1 MLSEEACDRA
11 SPAASPGE
19 RLVAHV
25 RAGGTAA
32 EYFPRSRVAA
42 ARAGLP
48 AAVDRD
54 VARERTG
61 GGDVGGAAGA
71 LARYLS
77 LERRSVGWYGSA
89 AEHYFLASAG
99 RLLAGALPSGARA
112 GRTGRLIVLIQIILL
127 SPVYIVINVIR
138 LMLIV
143 SIAVYIKQG

>member
-1 MLSEEACDRA
+1 M
-11 SPAASPGE
+11 
-19 RLVAHV
+19 AHV

-32 EYFPRSRVAA
+32 EAAEEYFPRSRVAA

-77 LERRSVGWYGSA
+77 LERRTVGWYGSA

-112 GRTGRLIVLIQIILL
+112 GRTGR
-127 SPVYIVINVIR
+127 SSGRWWP
-138 LMLIV
+138 
-143 SIAVYIKQG
+143 SAT